1 MGTYNLPR
9 NVKGEGRIL
18 FIFSAKALIY
28 TAIGAVVGLIFYSI
42 FSLLNFTIGGL
53 IAIGIFGLIGFI
65 IGTFKMPE
73 STAFE
78 ITKKTG
84 GENID
89 DVIIRGIKFK
99 MQKNRIYVYEESK
112 EEKTKEQESEEEK
125 NG

>member
-18 FIFSAKALIY
+18 FIFSTKALIY
-28 TAIGAVVGLIFYSI
+28 SAVGAVAGLIFYLI
-42 FSLLNFTIGGL
+42 FSMIGMGMIGL
-53 IAIGIFGLIGFI
+53 IITVAFGLVGFC
-65 IGTFKMPE
+65 IGTFKVPD

-89 DVIIRGIKFK
+89 DVIKRAIQFK
-99 MQKNRIYVYEESK
+99 MKKNKIYIYR
-112 EEKTKEQESEEEK
+112 EEEK
-125 NG
+125 EIKEEETKDE